1 MPTAPCGPV
10 PLVQRRLGPP
20 GTYTVPAAPDK
31 VSGAT
36 KDMVIYSTPLE
47 FTKANYLKYNF

>member
-1 MPTAPCGPV
+1 MGLA
-10 PLVQRRLGPP
+10 
-20 GTYTVPAAPDK
+20 GTYTVSAAPDK
-31 VSGAT
+31 VTGAT